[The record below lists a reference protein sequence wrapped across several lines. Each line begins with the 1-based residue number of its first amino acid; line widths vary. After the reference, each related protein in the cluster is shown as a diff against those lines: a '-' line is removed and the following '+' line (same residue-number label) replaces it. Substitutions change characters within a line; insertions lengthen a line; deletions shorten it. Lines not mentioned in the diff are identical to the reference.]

1 MTRAQ
6 HRRRCIWIGSALG
19 GLIWL
24 AALIVPAAIAGHI
37 TAEQP
42 AITIDR

>member
-1 MTRAQ
+1 MNRTTAT
-6 HRRRCIWIGSALG
+6 WLGALLG

-24 AALIVPAAIAGHI
+24 AVLILPAAIAGHI

-42 AITIDR
+42 VIYSR

>member
-6 HRRRCIWIGSALG
+6 QRRRYIWAGSFLVFLG
-19 GLIWL
+19 WL
-24 AALIVPAAIAGHI
+24 AVLIVPAAIAGHI